1 MSIHIHKFGGSC
13 LSAIE
18 DIDAVVERIRLAEKQ
33 SVVIVSA
40 FSGVTDRLLKQIE
53 NDHISSNLAFVSS
66 IELEHVERV
75 PEINS
80 SPWEAHFKDT
90 LKHLCDSLE
99 RYHTQPE
106 EHKKADIL
114 ACGERLSSLAI
125 SAALHA
131 RGIPAVPTWSEHAG
145 ICLVGRG
152 EDATIDIQA
161 TRESL
166 SLPSKAVPVITGWYG
181 ISRDGFALLGRGG
194 SDLTATALAS
204 ALDAA
209 SVTIWRDVDGVLAL
223 SPRWTLPARNLSNLS
238 YTEAAE
244 LAIFSQPM
252 LHPSAVEPLRD
263 SGIPLYLRPLHS
275 PEIGGTI
282 IGPSIRS
289 KEPSVRAVGC
299 LSKLVPLKWNLSN
312 AMSLTESVSD
322 AMGILN
328 RSRINVV
335 SIHAQPGHVRL
346 LVSKRM
352 AARAKR
358 ILSERLNLP
367 TPEIGEAMSILC
379 FVGEGIGNDS
389 STLKKIQE
397 IARIEGLKM
406 EIMYDHPRDHAIHS
420 SVSEDDTEKAL
431 RVLCNGLD
439 LLTN

>member
-1 MSIHIHKFGGSC
+1 
-13 LSAIE
+13 
-18 DIDAVVERIRLAEKQ
+18 
-33 SVVIVSA
+33 
-40 FSGVTDRLLKQIE
+40 
-53 NDHISSNLAFVSS
+53 
-66 IELEHVERV
+66 
-75 PEINS
+75 
-80 SPWEAHFKDT
+80 
-90 LKHLCDSLE
+90 
-99 RYHTQPE
+99 
-106 EHKKADIL
+106 
-114 ACGERLSSLAI
+114 
-125 SAALHA
+125 
-131 RGIPAVPTWSEHAG
+131 
-145 ICLVGRG
+145 
-152 EDATIDIQA
+152 
-161 TRESL
+161 
-166 SLPSKAVPVITGWYG
+166 
-181 ISRDGFALLGRGG
+181 
-194 SDLTATALAS
+194 
-204 ALDAA
+204 
-209 SVTIWRDVDGVLAL
+209 
-223 SPRWTLPARNLSNLS
+223 
-238 YTEAAE
+238 
-244 LAIFSQPM
+244 M

-379 FVGEGIGNDS
+379 FVGEGIGNDN

>member
-1 MSIHIHKFGGSC
+1 MSVHIHKFGGSC

-18 DIDAVVERIRLAEKQ
+18 DIDAVVERIRHAKKQ
-33 SVVIVSA
+33 AVVVVSA
-40 FSGVTDRLLKQIE
+40 FSGITDRLLEQIE
-53 NDHISSNLAFVSS
+53 NHHISSNQAFVSS

-75 PEINS
+75 PEVNS
-80 SPWEAHFKDT
+80 SPWASHFKDT
-90 LKHLCDSLE
+90 LKHLCYSLE
-99 RYHTQPE
+99 QYHTIPE
-106 EHKKADIL
+106 KSSKADIL

-145 ICLVGRG
+145 ICLVGQG
-152 EDATIDIQA
+152 EDVTIDIQA

-166 SLPSKAVPVITGWYG
+166 SLPSKSVPVITGWYG

-204 ALDAA
+204 ALDAV

-223 SPRWTLPARNLSNLS
+223 SPQWTLPARNLSNLS

-252 LHPSAVEPLRD
+252 LHPSAVEPLRT

-275 PEIGGTI
+275 PENGGTI

-322 AMGILN
+322 AMGVLN

-335 SIHAQPGHVRL
+335 SIHAQQGHVRL

-358 ILSERLNLP
+358 VLSERLNLP
-367 TPEIGEAMSILC
+367 TPEIGEAVSILC
-379 FVGEGIGNDS
+379 FVGEGIGDDI
-389 STLKKIQE
+389 STLNKIQE
-397 IARIEGLKM
+397 IARLKGLKM
-406 EIMYDHPRDHAIHS
+406 EIMDDHPRNHAIHS
-420 SVSEDDTEKAL
+420 AVSEEDTEEAL
-431 RVLCNGLD
+431 RILCKELD